1 VPTHPEPQQ
10 LRADADRILELHED
24 GRYDEALD
32 ACDEVVRL
40 AGDLDHPVVRQS
52 AFVARFER
60 ALLLAELG
68 ELSPAAQEAL
78 DATDAVPFDRDDPD
92 QAHELA
98 MLLVHAGTCHAAD
111 DDPATALAVYDR
123 LLDELG
129 GARDPVTR
137 EQVVRGRVN
146 RAVALL
152 ALDRPE
158 DALTSATQLV
168 PELDPDDPAEAEQ
181 LGMVHRL
188 RASALVVLDR
198 THEAIAALEA
208 AVWLAGVPIGGAR
221 AQAAAAQG
229 ERAELLAELGH
240 ADEAI
245 ALLDEAVD
253 RFADDPEIAPV
264 VADLRRVEADL
275 LDATGQHDRAARL
288 RAAV

>member
-24 GRYDEALD
+24 GRFDEALA
-32 ACDEVVRL
+32 ACDALVRL
-40 AGDLDHPVVRQS
+40 AVDLDHPVVRQS

-68 ELSPAAQEAL
+68 DLARAAQEAL
-78 DATDAVPFDRDDPD
+78 AATGAVPFDRDDPD
-92 QAHELA
+92 QTHELA

-111 DDPATALAVYDR
+111 DDPATALEVYDR

-129 GARDPVTR
+129 DARDPVTR

-146 RAVALL
+146 RAVTLL
-152 ALDRPE
+152 TLDRLE
-158 DALTSATQLV
+158 DALTSATELA

-188 RASALVVLDR
+188 RASVLVELDR

-208 AVWLAGVPIGGAR
+208 AVSLAGVPIGGAR

-229 ERAELLAELGH
+229 ERAALLAELGH
-240 ADEAI
+240 PEEAI
-245 ALLDEAVD
+245 ALLDEVVD
-253 RFADDPEIAPV
+253 RFADDPDIAPV
-264 VADLRRVEADL
+264 VADLRRAEADL
-275 LDATGQHDRAARL
+275 LDATGQHARAAAL

>member
-1 VPTHPEPQQ
+1 VPTHPEPQR
-10 LRADADRILELHED
+10 LRADADHILELHED

-40 AGDLDHPVVRQS
+40 AVDLDHPVVRQS

-60 ALLLAELG
+60 ALLRAELG
-68 ELSPAAQEAL
+68 ELGPSAQEAL
-78 DATDAVPFDRDDPD
+78 AAADAVPFDRDDPD

-98 MLLVHAGTCHAAD
+98 MLLVHAGTCRAAAG
-111 DDPATALAVYDR
+111 DPASALAVYDR
-123 LLDELG
+123 LLEELG
-129 GARDPVTR
+129 DARDPVTR

-152 ALDRPE
+152 ALERAE
-158 DALTSATQLV
+158 DALASAAQLV

-198 THEAIAALEA
+198 PHEAIAALEA
-208 AVWLAGVPIGGAR
+208 AVTLGGVPIGGAR
-221 AQAAAAQG
+221 AQAAVAQG

-240 ADEAI
+240 PEEAI
-245 ALLDEAVD
+245 ALLDEVVD
-253 RFADDPEIAPV
+253 RFADDPDIAPV
-264 VADLRRVEADL
+264 VAELRRVEADL

-288 RAAV
+288 RADV